1 MNYTKYFESINIDLV
16 REEIQKTIALLEYT
30 RNNSMYDALS
40 QKSMWNSRSSVV
52 LLEALKTN
60 EEEVKRAI
68 EDLKIFLEVLVNAKL
83 VKEIQ
88 DNMKNTQDYNTLVSM
103 AEEINGIIKKI
114 DSLVNNMSY
123 DAFGNLSVSST
134 KMGSISGLASSTRRD
149 INTAF
154 GPASKREIAGA
165 SLGAID
171 TSSKSGPKP
180 QQKEQDISKI
190 KGQTLTDEGNK
201 GKSSDTGTKPT
212 STTSTNAG
220 ANKPK
225 PSTTSANAGASKPK
239 PSTTSANAGASK
251 PKPSTPSAINTQTDK
266 RFQTP
271 SAIDV
276 NTDKRFQPQPAKSAI
291 NTQTDKRFQSPSTS
305 TETTTTTQKTPS
317 AINTQTDTRFQS
329 PRQRAAAASSSSNG
343 GPISQ
348 AVRTVSNFVNSAPT
362 TSQGKSSS
370 AQDMRPSYQK

>member
-239 PSTTSANAGASK
+239 PST
-251 PKPSTPSAINTQTDK
+251 PSAINTQTDK